1 MKHVKLFLI
10 ALMAVGVFFYA
21 DSAKA
26 HFNLNQNV
34 RIHHVVHSEDGLD
47 VYLRLP
53 MPYVVAELVGPEG
66 PDGLPEPAPY
76 TYNQLEDGVLMHYL
90 DQSALRSDPLGLARI
105 AAGSIS
111 LAVEGQKQ
119 AADIVSLRLHTL
131 GQEPGFATLDEARA
145 ALATGDVFPVTDE
158 TYVGG
163 IMVDLHL
170 HFATGQ
176 VQGYSISHSSNPG
189 LEGQEDTANLILDYN
204 GQDVRT
210 YRATGL
216 MHTPVNVT
224 GSATAAA
231 STFLVEG
238 VRHILEGP
246 DHVLFVLCMI
256 IGALNL
262 HSLLARVTGFTLGH
276 TVTLILGFFG
286 IAPSGAWFIPTVELA
301 IALSIIYA
309 AAMAVW
315 PPEKGHGDLKAFA
328 ITSGIGLLH
337 GFGFSFM
344 LHQILRVDA
353 PNVWHSLLAFNVGV
367 EVGQVMIVLLVW
379 PVVLFLRRQ
388 PGRVWVNSRAA
399 VAVCASL
406 IAMVWVVQRAE
417 FFL

>member
-1 MKHVKLFLI
+1 MRNLKCLLLAILAAFTFVSPDK
-10 ALMAVGVFFYA
+10 AA
-21 DSAKA
+21 A

-34 RIHHVVHSEDGLD
+34 RIHHVVHSDDGLD

-53 MPYVVAELVGPEG
+53 MPYLVAELVGPEG
-66 PDGLPEPAPY
+66 PDGLPMPAPY
-76 TYNQLEDGVLMHYL
+76 TYNQIEDGVLMHYV
-90 DQSALRSDPLGLARI
+90 DQSAVRSDPSGLARI
-105 AAGSIS
+105 AIKAFS
-111 LAVEGQKQ
+111 LTVHGQEQ
-119 AADIVSLRLHTL
+119 DANLVAIRLHPL
-131 GQEPGFATLDEARA
+131 GQEPGFASLDEARA
-145 ALATGDVFPVTDE
+145 ALAAGDIFSTTEE
-158 TYVGG
+158 TYVGAF
-163 IMVDLHL
+163 MVDLHL

-176 VQGYSISHSSNPG
+176 VQEYGVSYNSNPG

-210 YRATGL
+210 FRATGL
-216 MHTPVNVT
+216 MHDPVNIS
-224 GSATAAA
+224 GSVTAAA
-231 STFLVEG
+231 STFFVEG
-238 VRHILEGP
+238 IRHILEGP

-286 IAPSGAWFIPTVELA
+286 FAPSGAWFIPTVELA

-309 AAMAVW
+309 AVMAVR
-315 PPEKGHGDLKAFA
+315 PPERGHGDLRAFA

-367 EVGQVMIVLLVW
+367 EFGQLMIVLLVW
-379 PVVLFLRRQ
+379 PLVLFLRRQ
-388 PGRVWVNSRAA
+388 PGRIWASSRAA
-399 VAVCASL
+399 VAACACL
-406 IAMVWVVQRAE
+406 IAMVWVVERAE
-417 FFL
+417 YFL

>member
-1 MKHVKLFLI
+1 MFVVRLFF
-10 ALMAVGVFFYA
+10 ATFFFAVIFLTA
-21 DSAKA
+21 DRAEA

-34 RIHHVVHSEDGLD
+34 RIHHVAHSEDGLD

-53 MPYVVAELVGPEG
+53 MPYLVAELVGPEG
-66 PDGLPEPAPY
+66 PDGLPAPAPY
-76 TYNQLEDGVLMHYL
+76 TYNQIENSVLMHYL
-90 DQSALRSDPLGLARI
+90 DQVAFHKNPTGLARI
-105 AAGSIS
+105 AEKGFVLSI
-111 LAVEGQKQ
+111 VGHRQ
-119 AADIVSLRLHTL
+119 AAEIVSIKLHPL
-131 GQEPGFATLDEARA
+131 GQEPGFATLNEARA
-145 ALATGDVFPVTDE
+145 ALTQRDVFPTSE
-158 TYVGG
+158 EIYVGEV
-163 IMVDLHL
+163 MVDVHLRFMTGKVGAYSLHY
-170 HFATGQ
+170 T
-176 VQGYSISHSSNPG
+176 SDPG
-189 LEGQEDTANLILDYN
+189 LAGQEETANLILDYN

-210 YRATGL
+210 FRARGL
-216 MHTPVNVT
+216 MHTPVDVS

-231 STFLVEG
+231 STFFLEG
-238 VRHILEGP
+238 IRHILEGP

-286 IAPSGAWFIPTVELA
+286 FAPSGEWFIPTVELA

-315 PPEKGHGDLKAFA
+315 PPEKGHRDLKAFA

-367 EVGQVMIVLLVW
+367 EAGQVIIVLLIW
-379 PVVLFLRRQ
+379 PLVLLLRKQ
-388 PGRVWVNSRAA
+388 PGRIWVNSRAV
-399 VAVCASL
+399 VAACASL
-406 IAMVWVVQRAE
+406 VAMVWVVERAE

>member
-1 MKHVKLFLI
+1 MFFATFLF
-10 ALMAVGVFFYA
+10 AMVFLFA
-21 DSAKA
+21 GTAEA

-34 RIHHVVHSEDGLD
+34 RIHHVAHSKDGLD

-53 MPYVVAELVGPEG
+53 MPYLVAELVGPEG
-66 PDGLPEPAPY
+66 TDGLPAPAPY
-76 TYNQLEDGVLMHYL
+76 TYNLIEDGVLMHYL
-90 DQSALRSDPLGLARI
+90 DQVAFHKDQSGLARI
-105 AAGSIS
+105 AENGFVLSVGGHRQSA
-111 LAVEGQKQ
+111 E
-119 AADIVSLRLHTL
+119 IVSIRLHSV
-131 GQEPGFATLDEARA
+131 GQEPGFATLNEARS
-145 ALATGDVFPVTDE
+145 ALAQKDVLPRTQE
-158 TYVGG
+158 IYVGEV
-163 IMVDLHL
+163 MVDVHL
-170 HFATGQ
+170 RFVTGE
-176 VQGYSISHSSNPG
+176 VGAYSVSYTSDPG
-189 LEGQEDTANLILDYN
+189 LPGQEETANLILDYN

-210 YRATGL
+210 FRARGL
-216 MHTPVNVT
+216 MHTPVDVS

-231 STFLVEG
+231 STFFVEG
-238 VRHILEGP
+238 IRHILEGP

-286 IAPSGAWFIPTVELA
+286 FAPSGAWFIPTVELA

-367 EVGQVMIVLLVW
+367 EAGQVIIVLLVW
-379 PVVLFLRRQ
+379 PLVLLLRKQ
-388 PGRVWVNSRAA
+388 PGRIWVSSRAVIA
-399 VAVCASL
+399 ACASL
-406 IAMVWVVQRAE
+406 VAMVWVVERAE